1 MIKKIFKAGILMML
15 LVIPAF
21 VFIFLK
27 IFGENQ
33 FSLPFYIPE
42 TDSNGSIQVIKGDT
56 SYYTLPNLQLIDS
69 SEVGFNLYSLNSRIK
84 VLYFD
89 NYGNDSLSSI
99 SGFNIDRVSA
109 NFNNIR
115 QLSFLTLVDSTCFF
129 GSKVTRASS
138 GYAQIGWDRAYCNDY
153 VFNVL
158 SKKVFGLTFLKD
170 KSVTIETLVMK
181 NNVVLIDDKYKIRGI
196 YNSLDVNEIDR
207 LKLEIKVLKDI
218 LDIE

>member
-1 MIKKIFKAGILMML
+1 MNDKVFKAGILILL

-27 IFGENQ
+27 TFGENQ

-42 TDSNGSIQVIKGDT
+42 TDSNGNIQVINGDT
-56 SYYTLPNLQLIDS
+56 AYYSLPNLQLKDS
-69 SEVGFNLYSLNSRIK
+69 NKVGFNLYSLNSRIK

-99 SGFNIDRVSA
+99 SGFNVDRVSA
-109 NFNNIR
+109 NFNNLR
-115 QLSFLTLVDSTCFF
+115 QLSFVTLVDSTCFF
-129 GSKVTRASS
+129 RSKVIGASS
-138 GYAQIGWDRAYCNDY
+138 GYAQIGWDRTYCNDY

-158 SKKVFGLTFLKD
+158 SNKVFGLTFLKD
-170 KSVTIETLVMK
+170 KSETIETLVMK
-181 NNVVLIDDKYKIRGI
+181 NNVVLLDDKYKIRGI

-218 LDIE
+218 LEIE